1 MTGLELFLVGGLFV
15 SSSVL
20 AGVMIYDKKKPQSEP
35 KKDIQPD
42 AESDTEKAAP
52 QKSMVGKSKTDMSAY
67 DALIAMSVE
76 KAVQKALPIAL
87 NELLGDVNLK
97 DVEFGKSSETES
109 EDVVPEAKTQSA
121 VKQESDKPK
130 FQPMDSSETAA
141 AFDTDIRDVDD
152 EDYPSAPS
160 AAGVPIEDIE
170 NAVNTVYDKNATE
183 SELAEAGK
191 TLKEVEGTE
200 LDDRLKADDEI
211 SKRID
216 LCVRL
221 SIRAEI
227 QAKSSNNRRIV
238 KTAKVEKEAKLNLP
252 DSFEDFDPSSIFG

>member
-1 MTGLELFLVGGLFV
+1 MTGIELFLVGGLFV

-20 AGVMIYDKKKPQSEP
+20 AGVMLHDKKKPQSEP
-35 KKDIQPD
+35 KKDIQSD
-42 AESDTEKAAP
+42 AETETGKLEP

-67 DALIAMSVE
+67 EALIAMSVE
-76 KAVQKALPIAL
+76 KAVQKVLPIAL

-97 DVEFGKSSETES
+97 DVEFGKSSESENEEVPQES
-109 EDVVPEAKTQSA
+109 EAQQEAKPD
-121 VKQESDKPK
+121 SDKPK
-130 FQPMDSSETAA
+130 FQPMDSNKTAA
-141 AFDTDIRDVDD
+141 AFDTDLRDID

-200 LDDRLKADDEI
+200 LEDRLKADDEI

-227 QAKSSNNRRIV
+227 QAKSSDNRRAV
-238 KTAKVEKEAKLNLP
+238 KSTKVEKEAKLNLP
-252 DSFEDFDPSSIFG
+252 DSFEDFDPSSIFN

>member
-1 MTGLELFLVGGLFV
+1 MTGIELFLVGGLFV

-20 AGVMIYDKKKPQSEP
+20 AGVMIYDKKKPQGEP
-35 KKDIQPD
+35 KKDLQPD
-42 AESDTEKAAP
+42 AEAEIEKLAP

-67 DALIAMSVE
+67 EALIAMSVE
-76 KAVQKALPIAL
+76 KAVQKVLPIAL

-97 DVEFGKSSETES
+97 DVEFGKSAGTES
-109 EDVVPEAKTQSA
+109 EDIVPESETQPEAKP
-121 VKQESDKPK
+121 ESDKPK
-130 FQPMDSSETAA
+130 FQPMDSNETAA
-141 AFDTDIRDVDD
+141 AFDTDIRDVED
-152 EDYPSAPS
+152 DYPSAPS

-170 NAVNTVYDKNATE
+170 NAVNTVYDKDATE

-221 SIRAEI
+221 CIRAEI
-227 QAKSSNNRRIV
+227 QAKSTDSRRV
-238 KTAKVEKEAKLNLP
+238 EKLTKVEKEAKLNLP
-252 DSFEDFDPSSIFG
+252 DNFEDFDPSSIFN